1 MIEYPKGCTTI
12 FSRKRF
18 FTNYFKAGTTF
29 IRNKISKFMRK
40 REYLKIVREVG
51 CVKLNLCAPAPT
63 CLSLHPE
70 GGVLPF
76 FFSFSFSENTQ

>member
-1 MIEYPKGCTTI
+1 
-12 FSRKRF
+12 
-18 FTNYFKAGTTF
+18 
-29 IRNKISKFMRK
+29 MRK

-76 FFSFSFSENTQ
+76 FFLFLFLKIHSKMQTRYPRVLLSLKYYCMDEM

>member
-1 MIEYPKGCTTI
+1 
-12 FSRKRF
+12 
-18 FTNYFKAGTTF
+18 
-29 IRNKISKFMRK
+29 MRK

-76 FFSFSFSENTQ
+76 FFFFFFF